1 MLTLKQRSRVRIF
14 IYLREKYNVMH
25 KPKTP
30 NQINWSFIE
39 QYYPNYYS
47 SNEILLSD
55 ILSRKLEGQEIEPK
69 DEEMILGWN
78 VEEVLTSLNQ
88 KIYNKAMQNYLQISK

>member
-1 MLTLKQRSRVRIF
+1 MTTQ
-14 IYLREKYNVMH
+14 NN
-25 KPKTP
+25 P

-47 SNEILLSD
+47 SDEILLSD
-55 ILSRKLEGQEIEPK
+55 ILSRKIEGQEIDPK

-78 VEEVLTSLNQ
+78 VKEVLTLLDQ
-88 KIYNKAMQNYLQISK
+88 KIYNKAMNNYLQIPK

>member
-1 MLTLKQRSRVRIF
+1 MTTQ
-14 IYLREKYNVMH
+14 
-25 KPKTP
+25 KTP

-47 SNEILLSD
+47 SDEILLSD
-55 ILSRKLEGQEIEPK
+55 ILSRKLEGQEIDPK

-78 VEEVLTSLNQ
+78 VKEALTSLDQ
-88 KIYNKAMQNYLQISK
+88 KIYNKAMKNYLQISK